1 MSNTHKI
8 SRKELIFFH
17 NTLEDLRKSDPYF
30 RDLDVAR
37 AIQYDGPDETS
48 YNISE
53 KFWGRNITT
62 KDIPYH
68 TYWIWISDG
77 GALLNKLYPHMK
89 NIKSLNWMFYI
100 YGLTNRKNKKSK

>member
-30 RDLDVAR
+30 RDLNVAGT
-37 AIQYDGPDETS
+37 IQYDGPDETS

-53 KFWGRNITT
+53 KFWGRKITT
-62 KDIPYH
+62 KDVAYH
-68 TYWIWISDG
+68 TYWLYIQDDSTLIK
-77 GALLNKLYPHMK
+77 KLYPHMK

-100 YGLTNRKNKKSK
+100 YGLTNRKNKKIK